1 MRANV
6 IILLTALLMPL
17 ASVTTAQEEEPVAPT
32 NMLVVPPAEARP
44 VEGEAPEVR
53 ERAADA
59 GPDADIEVAAQSG
72 PVPPAFPLSRYQPM
86 WEKSPFQLKS
96 EAPPEMSEGLAQ
108 RYVLTG
114 IAEIDGEP
122 IVFLMERSTQNR
134 FMVRREG
141 GEINLVEINIEAK
154 YSDSSAVVRRGGEVG
169 VVKFDA
175 TNPAAAMAAV
185 PAPMQVQ
192 PGGRPRRVGV
202 PGQVPAAQQV
212 PVPGAPVA
220 VPGQMPS
227 GPTMPGQAFV
237 PGMPQVPAT
246 PDATQVAGPVENQ
259 EVPPPRVI
267 RRRAIIP
274 AAP

>member
-1 MRANV
+1 MRTDV
-6 IILLTALLMPL
+6 IILATALLMPL
-17 ASVTTAQEEEPVAPT
+17 ACLATSQEEEPVAPT
-32 NMLVVPPAEARP
+32 NLLVVPPAEARP

-53 ERAADA
+53 KPADDA
-59 GPDADIEVAAQSG
+59 GPDAGNEAAAQSG

-122 IVFLMERSTQNR
+122 IVFLMERATQNR
-134 FMVRREG
+134 IMVRRAG

-154 YSDSSAVVRRGGEVG
+154 YSDSSAVIRGGGEVG

-175 TNPAAAMAAV
+175 TNPASAMPLPV
-185 PAPMQVQ
+185 QVQ

-202 PGQVPAAQQV
+202 PGQVPVAQQV
-212 PVPGAPVA
+212 PVPGAPAGIPGQMPGVPA
-220 VPGQMPS
+220 VPGQPL
-227 GPTMPGQAFV
+227 V

-246 PDATQVAGPVENQ
+246 PGATQVVVPGENQ
-259 EVPPPRVI
+259 EAPPPRVI
-267 RRRAIIP
+267 RRRVIIP
-274 AAP
+274 ATP